1 MKLSDLL
8 AAVTVEATLSA
19 AVKSPNP
26 EISAIHY
33 RSQAVVPGGLFV
45 AIAGERVD
53 GHAFIAD
60 AVARGAVA
68 VVAERPVALAVPV
81 IIVADSRRALAALAA
96 RLHGCPAE
104 KLVVVGITGT
114 NGKTTTAYLLERI
127 LQQAGFSVGV
137 IGTINYRFGG
147 HVRKAPVTTPESL
160 DLQALLL
167 EMVRAGVTHVVM
179 EVSSHAIAL
188 NRIAGCWLDVG
199 VFTNLTQDHLDFHR
213 DMQTYW
219 EVKKTLFTRHLN
231 TGPKRDRAV
240 AVINSNDPRGAALLR
255 ELNGHGLS
263 VGSAATNRVHP
274 RGIVHDAA
282 GQRGE
287 LMTPEGAIRF
297 ASPLVGRHNLENI
310 LCAVGTAVAL
320 GIPLDKIRTGL
331 ETLDAVPGR
340 LEPIPNR
347 SGKFV
352 YVDYAHTP
360 GALENVLQCL
370 QPLTRGRIICV
381 FGCGGDR
388 DPGKRPQMGEIAA
401 RMSDLAVVTSDNPR
415 TENPARIID
424 QVLDGIRRA
433 TAHAYSPAELA
444 GGFTRRG
451 YTVEPD
457 RRRAIRL
464 AVLAA
469 RPGDTILIAG
479 KGHET
484 YQLLGER
491 SIDFDDR
498 VEARRALEDGATEGG
513 GRTAAFH
520 EDRK

>member
-8 AAVTVEATLSA
+8 AAVTVEASLSA

-188 NRIAGCWLDVG
+188 DRIAGCWLDVG

-213 DMQTYW
+213 DMETYW
-219 EVKKTLFTRHLN
+219 DVKKTLFTRHLN

-274 RGIVHDAA
+274 RGLLSDAA
-282 GQRGE
+282 PDQRGE
-287 LMTPEGAIRF
+287 LTTPRRAPGPVSPPRWWAATTWKTFSAPSAPPWRW
-297 ASPLVGRHNLENI
+297 ASRSTRSGPASKPSMPCRAGWSRSPTGR
-310 LCAVGTAVAL
+310 ASSFTW
-320 GIPLDKIRTGL
+320 T
-331 ETLDAVPGR
+331 T
-340 LEPIPNR
+340 PIP
-347 SGKFV
+347 
-352 YVDYAHTP
+352 
-360 GALENVLQCL
+360 
-370 QPLTRGRIICV
+370 
-381 FGCGGDR
+381 
-388 DPGKRPQMGEIAA
+388 
-401 RMSDLAVVTSDNPR
+401 
-415 TENPARIID
+415 
-424 QVLDGIRRA
+424 
-433 TAHAYSPAELA
+433 
-444 GGFTRRG
+444 
-451 YTVEPD
+451 
-457 RRRAIRL
+457 
-464 AVLAA
+464 
-469 RPGDTILIAG
+469 
-479 KGHET
+479 
-484 YQLLGER
+484 
-491 SIDFDDR
+491 
-498 VEARRALEDGATEGG
+498 RALSKTSCSVFS
-513 GRTAAFH
+513 R
-520 EDRK
+520 

>member
-1 MKLSDLL
+1 MKLSELL
-8 AAVTVEATLSA
+8 TAVTVEAPVTTA
-19 AVKSPNP
+19 AKSPNP
-26 EISAIHY
+26 EIRAIYY
-33 RSQAVVPGGLFV
+33 RSQAVTPGGLFV

-53 GHAFIAD
+53 GHAYIAD
-60 AVARGAVA
+60 AVARGAAA
-68 VVAERPVALAVPV
+68 VVAERPAAVAVPV

-96 RLHGCPAE
+96 RFHGCPAE
-104 KLVVVGITGT
+104 KLVIVGITGT
-114 NGKTTTAYLLERI
+114 NGKTTTAYLIERI

-137 IGTINYRFGG
+137 IGTIEYRFGG
-147 HVRKAPVTTPESL
+147 QVRKAPVTTPESL
-160 DLQALLL
+160 DLQALLV

-179 EVSSHAIAL
+179 EVSSHAIAMH
-188 NRIAGCWLDVG
+188 RIVDCWLDVG
-199 VFTNLTQDHLDFHR
+199 VFTNLSQDHLDFHR

-263 VGSAATNRVHP
+263 VGSAGTNRVHP
-274 RGIVHDAA
+274 RGVVHDPA
-282 GQRGE
+282 GQHGE
-287 LMTPEGAIRF
+287 LVTPEGTIRF

-320 GIPLDKIRTGL
+320 GIPLDRIRHGL
-331 ETLDAVPGR
+331 EALDAVPGR
-340 LEPIPNR
+340 LQPIPNP

-352 YVDYAHTP
+352 FVDYAHTP

-370 QPLTRGRIICV
+370 QPLARGRIICV

-401 RMSDLAVVTSDNPR
+401 RMSDLAIVTSDNPR

-424 QVLDGIRRA
+424 QVLAGVRRVA
-433 TAHAYSPAELA
+433 AHAYSPAELA

-451 YTVEPD
+451 YAVEPD
-457 RRRAIRL
+457 RRRAISL
-464 AVLAA
+464 AVLTA

-491 SIDFDDR
+491 SIDFDDC
-498 VEARRALEDGATEGG
+498 VEARRALENPTAGG
-513 GRTAAFH
+513 GGTAAAAR